1 MNDPVYIYVHG
12 FNSSPASWKAQQLQQ
27 ALQAQGAEQNFYCP
41 ELSHWPARA
50 IEQLEQLLDRLRAEG
65 CKPLLIGSSLGG
77 YYSSYLVERAAR
89 RGESLKAVLV
99 NPAVYPYR
107 LLEAWLGENQNLY
120 TAERYRLT
128 RRHLEQLLALDT
140 HAPSEPERYLLLVQT
155 GDETLDYR
163 EAVDKFVGVARF
175 VQPGGSH
182 GFDRFEQLIPAIQA
196 FARGQIELPE
206 PVELPV
212 SAN

>member
-1 MNDPVYIYVHG
+1 MTDPVYIYVHG
-12 FNSSPASWKAQQLQQ
+12 FNSSPSSWKAQLLER
-27 ALQAQGAEQNFYCP
+27 ALQAQGLANHFYCP

-50 IEQLEQLLDRLRAEG
+50 IEQLQQLIE
-65 CKPLLIGSSLGG
+65 PLKAQGRSPVLIGSSLGG
-77 YYSSYLVERAAR
+77 YYSSYLVEQAVR
-89 RGESLKAVLV
+89 RGEPLKAVLI

-107 LLEAWLGENQNLY
+107 LLEAWLGENENLY
-120 TAERYRLT
+120 TAERYQLT
-128 RRHLEQLLALDT
+128 RRHLEQLLALDCGKP
-140 HAPSEPERYLLLVQT
+140 AAPERYLLLVQT

-163 EAVDKFVGVARF
+163 EAVDKYDRVVQF

-182 GFDRFEQLIPAIQA
+182 GFDQFEQLIPAIQA
-196 FARGQIELPE
+196 FAAGRIELPE